1 MTGVDERQIVR
12 HVLEGR
18 TAEFGLLVDRYGHMA
33 FAVAARIVGTQQ
45 DAEELTQDVFLT
57 AYRRLGSYDD
67 RFPFATWLCRIAH
80 NAAVSFMRR
89 TKRDRCVAHVS
100 EEELAAVTDDM
111 ATASLSG
118 DSDTRRDLLRR
129 AVAMLSADDR
139 SLVTMFYYEG
149 CSLREMAYILDMPDD
164 ERSSRTLATRIC
176 RIRKRLYVIIRKLEN
191 SDL

>member
-1 MTGVDERQIVR
+1 MTEVDEKQTVR

-33 FAVAARIVGTQQ
+33 FAVVARIVGTQQ
-45 DAEELTQDVFLT
+45 DAEEVTQDVFLT
-57 AYRRLGSYDD
+57 AYRRLDTYDD

-80 NAAVSFMRR
+80 NAAVSFMRK
-89 TKRDRCVAHVS
+89 TKRDRCMAAVS

-111 ATASLSG
+111 ATASLSDDG
-118 DSDTRRDLLRR
+118 ASRRALLHR